1 MDLKRLLTR
10 ARRGSS
16 DSDQPISE
24 QRGSRAM
31 SRGCMGLFFGL
42 FFVVGAALSW
52 FLLIGPM
59 LQLIEARSWP
69 EVPCTVVSSHV
80 QSHAGDDSTTYSV
93 EITYTYE
100 IGGREYTG
108 DRYNFFFGSSSGYE
122 HKADIVEQHPPGSR
136 TLCRVDPEDPQ
147 RSVMNVGWDLEYLWG
162 LFPLPFL
169 LVGLGGLVW
178 TIRRPKP
185 RTGKRSWLPR
195 LQRGE
200 GSGAPGKSVPGLS
213 APSPAAA
220 TATGAPF
227 ADTGPLTLTSG
238 SRPLW
243 RFLFALLAA
252 GVWNSVVALLI
263 LPASQE
269 GGCVWIGFLAIFGA
283 VGLGLLAGVPYTF
296 VALFNPRPTLTLD
309 SSRLALGQSCR
320 VSWRWSGK
328 TQSIERLRIVL
339 EGREEATYRRGT
351 DTRTDTSAFA
361 RIDLVDTPSSPEI
374 ARGSAEL
381 EIPADSMHSFEAPN
395 NKIVWSLRVMAD
407 IPRRPDVGEEHK
419 LVIQPREE
427 PS

>member
-1 MDLKRLLTR
+1 
-10 ARRGSS
+10 
-16 DSDQPISE
+16 
-24 QRGSRAM
+24 
-31 SRGCMGLFFGL
+31 MGLFFGL
-42 FFVVGAALSW
+42 FFVVGATMSW
-52 FLLIGPM
+52 FLLLRPM
-59 LQLIEARSWP
+59 LQLFEARSWP

-80 QSHAGDDSTTYSV
+80 QSHRGDDSTTYSV
-93 EITYTYE
+93 EITYSYE

-108 DRYNFFFGSSSGYE
+108 DRYNFFFGSSSGYQ

-178 TIRRPKP
+178 VIRRPKA

-195 LQRGE
+195 LRRGE
-200 GSGAPGKSVPGLS
+200 RPGERPGAPRKSVPGLS
-213 APSPAAA
+213 AGSTAASTA
-220 TATGAPF
+220 ASSTASSTAYTATGATF
-227 ADTGPLTLTSG
+227 ADAGPLTLTSG

-243 RFLFALLAA
+243 RFLFALVAA

-269 GGCVWIGFLAIFGA
+269 GGCVWIAFLVIFGA
-283 VGLGLLAGVPYTF
+283 VGLALLAGVPYTF

-309 SSRLALGQSCR
+309 SSQLALGQSCR

-361 RIDLVDTPSSPEI
+361 RIDVVDTPSSPEI

-395 NKIVWSLRVMAD
+395 NKIVWALHVTAE